1 MVINEITKKYDF
13 VLWLCENY
21 QYLDSKRKPKIKHLV
36 YIEQLINGVGVQTDL
51 ELFELYMKAWK
62 GSDRLKYF
70 YNPDLDC
77 IDYCI
82 DNCLMFRKY
91 DYGCIV

>member
-21 QYLDSKRKPKIKHLV
+21 QYLDPKRKPKIKHLV

-51 ELFELYMKAWK
+51 
-62 GSDRLKYF
+62 
-70 YNPDLDC
+70 
-77 IDYCI
+77 
-82 DNCLMFRKY
+82 
-91 DYGCIV
+91 